1 MAAGGFQERMA
12 RRTDRILKRVGDRA
26 TLVDGSE
33 VLGTFENPFL
43 DPQLGGRGGGKGK
56 GLAAQVDAAELAE
69 PRFTVLAA
77 EAARLPNE
85 SVLTIELPPASGGGR
100 YRVVRPE
107 PTGDGMVA
115 LVLEV
120 ERERTA
126 DIF

>member
-1 MAAGGFQERMA
+1 MAAAGFHDRMA
-12 RRTDRILKRVGDRA
+12 RLTGLILKRVGDRA
-26 TLVDGSE
+26 TLEDGSE
-33 VLGTFENPFL
+33 IMGSFENPFL
-43 DPQLGGRGGGKGK
+43 DPQVGGKGGK
-56 GLAAQVDAAELAE
+56 GLAVQVDAAELGE

-77 EAARLPNE
+77 EAVRLPNE
-85 SVLTIELPPASGGGR
+85 SLLTIELPSAAGGGR

-126 DIF
+126 DIW